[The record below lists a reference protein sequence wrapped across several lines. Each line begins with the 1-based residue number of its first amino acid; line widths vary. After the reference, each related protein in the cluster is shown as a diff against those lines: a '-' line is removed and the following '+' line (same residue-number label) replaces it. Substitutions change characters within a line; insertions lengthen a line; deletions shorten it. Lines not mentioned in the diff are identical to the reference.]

1 MKRTIIYVFGP
12 KRLASLYFAN
22 KELEQ
27 KSGGWLKIG
36 QTSSSDDG
44 MDKRDVAINRIN
56 QETKTGIPEVCQ
68 LFDVFEYPEQ
78 QGNTDDKIR
87 NILTDDIYNLECSRT
102 HNKEIEKYEIKAGR
116 EFVYGVTRNQVFNAV
131 AKFERDII
139 LSEYGNE
146 GFDALME
153 LIKKNNTDVSPF
165 ENGEDADAN
174 AIIPTTDSEFSDK
187 LWYAVIEKIRDHVHT
202 HINKPVGR
210 PYLGFKS
217 PTHDSFD
224 YCMSYSVR
232 YGLTNI
238 AIRTHSG
245 ENPKQKMIEY
255 IAANE
260 DIRSQFPNLIM
271 EQGAKNK
278 DKWSWIIS
286 DTLDKPFN
294 ELVDWFA
301 TTFLTFYKTFENEG
315 ESTTSCPC

>member
-116 EFVYGVTRNQVFNAV
+116 EFVYGVTRNQVFNAM
-131 AKFERDII
+131 AKFEHDLI

-146 GFDALME
+146 GFDVAVTGTE
-153 LIKKNNTDVSPF
+153 SVWSDDTDT
-165 ENGEDADAN
+165 DADALH
-174 AIIPTTDSEFSDK
+174 AVMVTGLYPVDLSREEEMLYIVVADHILDVFSPEKSE
-187 LWYAVIEKIRDHVHT
+187 
-202 HINKPVGR
+202 
-210 PYLGFKS
+210 
-217 PTHDSFD
+217 
-224 YCMSYSVR
+224 
-232 YGLTNI
+232 
-238 AIRTHSG
+238 
-245 ENPKQKMIEY
+245 
-255 IAANE
+255 
-260 DIRSQFPNLIM
+260 
-271 EQGAKNK
+271 
-278 DKWSWIIS
+278 
-286 DTLDKPFN
+286 
-294 ELVDWFA
+294 
-301 TTFLTFYKTFENEG
+301 
-315 ESTTSCPC
+315 